1 MKHSITKTILFL
13 LVINQSEAAS
23 TQVNWRNTTGTEVR
37 DLNGTLL
44 TSGTD
49 NANDGAILQLGYYTM
64 ATTLNPFAGLW
75 VPLTGEGS
83 GNSFYSTVG
92 DKALPDGRFDIGLS
106 FFTATANL
114 PIAGT
119 PLAIRFYDSTSIAT
133 ATYFNAVSNTTGTW
147 NWITPVDP
155 RPTIIISL
163 SDPGVVLQD
172 GPTSAFRTTIAVP
185 EPSCLLLGIL
195 SLGALVVR
203 RRSN

>member
-1 MKHSITKTILFL
+1 MFL
-13 LVINQSEAAS
+13 LIVNQSNAAS
-23 TQVNWRNTTGTEVR
+23 TQVNWHNTTGTEVR

-49 NANDGAILQLGYYTM
+49 NADDGAILQLGYYTM

-75 VPLTGEGS
+75 VPLSGEGS

-106 FFTATANL
+106 FFTSTANL
-114 PIAGT
+114 PTAGT
-119 PLAIRFYDSTSIAT
+119 PLAFRFYDSTSLAA

-147 NWITPVDP
+147 NWATPSNLN
-155 RPTIIISL
+155 PTINISL
-163 SDPGVVLQD
+163 SDPGIVLQD
-172 GPTSAFRTTIAVP
+172 GPTSAFRTTIPIP
-185 EPSCLLLGIL
+185 EPNCILLGFL

-203 RRSN
+203 RRLN